1 MKLPRWISSK
11 IIKINETGILT
22 SISFDKESLMQDW
35 MISLLIPIIERMINA
50 VSPQIRQMLSDFLIK
65 LWEETEKTSNPWDN
79 IVVGLLMSLVGLST
93 PKKGE

>member
-11 IIKINETGILT
+11 INKTGI
-22 SISFDKESLMQDW
+22 SVSFDKESLMQDW
-35 MISLLIPIIERMINA
+35 MISLLIPIVERIINT
-50 VSPQIRQMLSDFLIK
+50 VSPQIRQMLSDSLIK
-65 LWEETEKTSNPWDN
+65 LWEEAEKTSNPWDN

>member
-11 IIKINETGILT
+11 INKTGI
-22 SISFDKESLMQDW
+22 SVSFDKESLMQDW
-35 MISLLIPIIERMINA
+35 MISLLIPIIERIINA
-50 VSPQIRQMLSDFLIK
+50 VSPQIRQMLSDSLIK
-65 LWEETEKTSNPWDN
+65 LWEEAEKTSNPWDN